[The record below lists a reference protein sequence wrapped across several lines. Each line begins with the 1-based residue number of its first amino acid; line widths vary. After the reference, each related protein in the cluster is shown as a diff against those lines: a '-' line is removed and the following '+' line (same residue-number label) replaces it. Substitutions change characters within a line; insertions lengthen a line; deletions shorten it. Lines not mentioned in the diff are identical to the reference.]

1 MAIEV
6 KVIWLRDQARS
17 LRHIGT
23 TGNSAK
29 CCQDLFD
36 DSMHLLPSPLVGEG
50 GADEV
55 RAG

>member
-1 MAIEV
+1 MAQEV
-6 KVIWLRDQARS
+6 KLICLRDQAQP

-36 DSMHLLPSPLVGEG
+36 GPMYLFREERKER
-50 GADEV
+50 GA
-55 RAG
+55 